1 MTKKRTAV
9 VLLSMIML
17 LSLLLAACGGGG
29 GGGGG
34 DALKGTWEGLRDSTG
49 ITFKF
54 DGKGGCDTED
64 EYGIKDTGTYTIVD
78 DSTVKIK
85 MSYWDNEMLTIILF
99 PETSWLWI
107 RMNPPSCLRPTKQ
120 NSSKSGR
127 WRKLFPLKFVQ
138 IYSCT
143 KAAYKCE
150 LHIIRKA
157 VHHGQE
163 KGFID
168 YEPGDSLGFN
178 NRPVK
183 SQ

>member
-29 GGGGG
+29 GGSGGGG
-34 DALKGTWEGLRDSTG
+34 DALKGTWEGMRDSTG

-85 MSYWDNEMLTIILF
+85 MSYWDNEIAYNYSISGDKLVMDSDE
-99 PETSWLWI
+99 P
-107 RMNPPSCLRPTKQ
+107 LRPAYDLTKT
-120 NSSKSGR
+120 R
-127 WRKLFPLKFVQ
+127 
-138 IYSCT
+138 
-143 KAAYKCE
+143 
-150 LHIIRKA
+150 
-157 VHHGQE
+157 
-163 KGFID
+163 
-168 YEPGDSLGFN
+168 
-178 NRPVK
+178 
-183 SQ
+183 